1 MKCIVVY
8 RITILVGVLLLTS
21 ELAAQKPTIDL
32 ITSHHLH
39 RHPESMIDTAYATNP
54 LVREPLPV
62 QAPLAETKNVAAESD
77 KKRRRQIGPSLDS
90 LFQKKDSTNSVRQK
104 APVKISVLNR
114 KFSPIKILIYITALK

>member
-39 RHPESMIDTAYATNP
+39 RHPESMIDTAYAANP
-54 LVREPLPV
+54 LVREPVPA
-62 QAPLAETKNVAAESD
+62 QAPPVGNQTEATESD

-90 LFQKKDSTNSVRQK
+90 LFQKKDSTSTVRQK
-104 APVKISVLNR
+104 TTVKISLLNKR
-114 KFSPIKILIYITALK
+114 FSPIKILIYIIALN